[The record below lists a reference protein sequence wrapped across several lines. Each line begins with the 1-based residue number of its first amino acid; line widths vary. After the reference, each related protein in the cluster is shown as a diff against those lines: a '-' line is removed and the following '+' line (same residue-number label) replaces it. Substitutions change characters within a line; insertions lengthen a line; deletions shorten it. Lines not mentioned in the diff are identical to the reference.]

1 LAVFAGA
8 VADLPSDEDPD
19 EEAAGGGV
27 VEGFVVDGLVVVV
40 EGFVVEGL
48 PVDGFELDPL
58 PLPDCCAAAG
68 PAIKAATKTA
78 AANFLSI

>member
-1 LAVFAGA
+1 VWVLAVFAGA
-8 VADLPSDEDPD
+8 VADLPSDDDPA
-19 EEAAGGGV
+19 EGFV
-27 VEGFVVDGLVVVV
+27 VEGFVVDGLVVVEGLVV
-40 EGFVVEGL
+40 EGFV
-48 PVDGFELDPL
+48 VDGFELD